1 MRSKRAQN
9 FGVMNFFFCQIMVPE
24 RHAAARY
31 FELTKARD
39 ILIQAL
45 LKLKAQNN

>member
-9 FGVMNFFFCQIMVPE
+9 FGLTNFFCKIMVSE
-24 RHAAARY
+24 GHAAARY